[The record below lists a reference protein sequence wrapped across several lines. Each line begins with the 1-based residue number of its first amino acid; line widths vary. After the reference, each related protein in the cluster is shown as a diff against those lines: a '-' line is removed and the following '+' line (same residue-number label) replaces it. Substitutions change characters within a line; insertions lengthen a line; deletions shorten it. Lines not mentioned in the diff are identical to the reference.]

1 MTSCKA
7 ARTRTIAALCF
18 IGAVFIPSA
27 FGCSAVACIDRGP
40 EFFPR
45 FVLKVEHDR
54 QPISGA
60 LVTVTAYERE
70 EVRTRFSGQT
80 RVNGTVSV
88 AVPPGDY
95 WITVKWFGIDA
106 VNRCFHVSQSPT
118 RHARSRIRYELGE
131 YAAVTTR
138 VAGRIVD
145 SWSSSGDAPTENLL
159 RRANTPIIGAKVTL
173 RDPFRGTVIAVQ
185 SDSSGAFA
193 FDGVAEGLYIL
204 SAEGGRSTREFDRT
218 DQPVRIARQARNG
231 AVLLTRT
238 DPSGGGCGG
247 TVLTVHNH

>member
-1 MTSCKA
+1 M
-7 ARTRTIAALCF
+7 
-18 IGAVFIPSA
+18 
-27 FGCSAVACIDRGP
+27 
-40 EFFPR
+40 
-45 FVLKVEHDR
+45 
-54 QPISGA
+54 
-60 LVTVTAYERE
+60 
-70 EVRTRFSGQT
+70 
-80 RVNGTVSV
+80 
-88 AVPPGDY
+88 
-95 WITVKWFGIDA
+95 
-106 VNRCFHVSQSPT
+106 
-118 RHARSRIRYELGE
+118 GE

-145 SWSSSGDAPTENLL
+145 SRSSSGDAPTENLL

-204 SAEGGRSTREFDRT
+204 NAEGGRSTREFDRT

-238 DPSGGGCGG
+238 DPLGAAVVARC
-247 TVLTVHNH
+247 